1 MILLM
6 PPGLHA
12 VGRMR
17 SRILLSASRP
27 EALMPSPHRWRSTG
41 IACMSWGLQ
50 TPAHAVCPRP
60 SINMLLFAAV
70 FRGKGVS

>member
-1 MILLM
+1 MMLRT

-12 VGRMR
+12 VGRMC
-17 SRILLSASRP
+17 SRRLLSASRP
-27 EALMPSPHRWRSTG
+27 EALMPSPHRLRSAG
-41 IACMSWGLQ
+41 IACMSRGLQ
-50 TPAHAVCPRP
+50 TPAHAACPRP